1 MIKIFMGL
9 NFEFMSVGVV
19 LDIVINLV
27 RDQVPDLRCG
37 NALWIL
43 LLSKCEVLVPVWYL
57 VFYTV

>member
-1 MIKIFMGL
+1 
-9 NFEFMSVGVV
+9 MSVGVV